1 MNILITGISGFAGRH
16 LAWHILNE
24 AQKFSEKKCSIYGFD
39 LSLPETDLQRQIV
52 YCQGN
57 ITVQSDID
65 KAVSKANPDIVFNLA
80 GMAFVPDAEKNP
92 INAMQINA
100 LGVVNLF
107 QSLLNIKRDARI
119 VLISSSEVYGK
130 VDESKQPIT
139 ETVLANPANIYG
151 ISKLTMERFAD
162 YYIRRCEMNASILRP
177 FNHVGPGQSD
187 RFVLSSF
194 AKQIADIEKGLSRP
208 VLYVGNLS
216 PYRDFTDVRDIARA
230 YWLSALHGKSGEI
243 YNICSGK
250 KLSVRH
256 VVEELIRQAK
266 VHIDIEVDSERY
278 RESDTPLFIGSSEK
292 FKNETGWIPEFSM
305 EDTVKSVLDYW
316 RS

>member
-24 AQKFSEKKCSIYGFD
+24 ARKFREKKCSIYGFD
-39 LSLPETDLQRQIV
+39 LNLPAIDMHGQIE
-52 YCQGN
+52 YCQGS

-65 KAVSKANPDIVFNLA
+65 KAVSKAKPDVVFNLA

-107 QSLLNIKRDARI
+107 QSLLKVKRDAKI
-119 VLISSSEVYGK
+119 ILISSSEVYGE
-130 VDESKQPIT
+130 VDESKQPIA
-139 ETVLANPANIYG
+139 ETVFANPSNIYG

-162 YYIRRCEMNASILRP
+162 YYIKTYEMNASILRP

-230 YWLSALHGKSGEI
+230 YWLSALQGKSGEI
-243 YNICSGK
+243 YNICSGQ

-256 VVEELIRQAK
+256 VVDELIRQAK

-316 RS
+316 RY